1 MSGSNGES
9 FLSSLERMAQNNAIK
24 ITIEPPKYKA
34 ERDSSGVMHDKPAN
48 TSLDDSQV
56 SKLRD
61 LTGGGMNKQVGTT
74 LLDQIAA
81 LMAGSSSGRGLTS
94 TDMLGSA
101 KMQNPTLQQLL
112 KTASPTGNNA
122 GFLGPAQPKPQVA
135 PQGAPQGMPQGMPQ
149 GAPQGMPQGKPQG
162 APQLPPQLMQMLAQ
176 AQPRAAGGPVAP
188 GNPYLVGEKG
198 AELFVPEQPGTVLP
212 NSGPQGAPQGK
223 PAGGMGGLD
232 ALITQVI
239 QLLKEKGIPLMT
251 PNGQISPAAL
261 QFFMQMLT
269 GKTSQQSPQMDP
281 MAAQMGGG
289 QPPAGNAGIDPI
301 MAQMMSGAGGTNNA
315 PSVGGKPLGTGG
327 SAPEITGATPT
338 GPQSIADLLKAL
350 GA

>member
-1 MSGSNGES
+1 MPQNGFMSGSNGES

-122 GFLGPAQPKPQVA
+122 GFLGPAQPKPQ
-135 PQGAPQGMPQGMPQ
+135 GMPQ
-149 GAPQGMPQGKPQG
+149 GAPQGGK
-162 APQLPPQLMQMLAQ
+162 APLPPQLMQMLAQ

>member
-1 MSGSNGES
+1 MSSSSGES

-48 TSLDDSQV
+48 SSLDESQV

-81 LMAGSSSGRGLTS
+81 LMAGSSSGRGMTS

-112 KTASPTGNNA
+112 KTASPMGNNA
-122 GFLGPAQPKPQVA
+122 GFLGPAQAKPQMPPQGA
-135 PQGAPQGMPQGMPQ
+135 PQMPPQGAPQMPPQGAPQGGK
-149 GAPQGMPQGKPQG
+149 AP
-162 APQLPPQLMQMLAQ
+162 LPPQLMQMLAQ

-212 NSGPQGAPQGK
+212 NSGPQGAPQGGS
-223 PAGGMGGLD
+223 AGGMGGLD

-239 QLLKEKGIPLMT
+239 QLMKEKGIPLMT

-289 QPPAGNAGIDPI
+289 QPPAGNAGINPI
-301 MAQMMSGAGGTNNA
+301 MAQMMSGAGGTNGA
-315 PSVGGKPLGTGG
+315 PALGSKPLGGG
-327 SAPEITGATPT
+327 GPAPDVTGATPT

>member
-1 MSGSNGES
+1 MSQNGFMSGSNGES

-48 TSLDDSQV
+48 TSLNDDQV

-122 GFLGPAQPKPQVA
+122 GFLGPAQAKPQGM
-135 PQGAPQGMPQGMPQ
+135 PQQAPQGMPQQ
-149 GAPQGMPQGKPQG
+149 APQGMPQQGK
-162 APQLPPQLMQMLAQ
+162 PQLPPQLMQMLAQ

-212 NSGPQGAPQGK
+212 NSGPQGAPQGGS
-223 PAGGMGGLD
+223 AGGMGGLD

-239 QLLKEKGIPLMT
+239 QLMKEKGIPLMT

-289 QPPAGNAGIDPI
+289 QPPAGNAGINPI

-315 PSVGGKPLGTGG
+315 PAVGAKPLGTGG
-327 SAPEITGATPT
+327 PAPEITGATPT